1 MPLTC
6 RRVQSSV
13 SDEVTP
19 QAAAGSLWTERRL
32 VTDLSVRLFKCARK
46 HTLRLINSTDFT
58 TSRLLQIHFQI
69 IGLLLQILF
78 IPWELSA
85 QQPTTYDKNL
95 NGAKFISS

>member
-58 TSRLLQIHFQI
+58 TS
-69 IGLLLQILF
+69 GLLEIQLADYRTVVTNPVYSLGI
-78 IPWELSA
+78 A
-85 QQPTTYDKNL
+85 
-95 NGAKFISS
+95 GAAAHNVRQKP